1 MSERPGLNARCHGKC
16 QISPIHISRI
26 KNVMSFSMM
35 VSWLSLYTI
44 GLQLQG
50 LYAEEKNIYFY
61 FVFLSL
67 GC

>member
-1 MSERPGLNARCHGKC
+1 MSERPGLNARCHGNC

-26 KNVMSFSMM
+26 KKCDVMSFSMM

-50 LYAEEKNIYFY
+50 LCAEEKI
-61 FVFLSL
+61 FLFIL
-67 GC
+67 CF